1 MWQYKGNF
9 SKDQHVDKVMYN
21 DDEEK
26 EDNDELLM
34 TKSLT
39 TNYVGAREVAMAWGK
54 VVLPWQLDRRRLPS
68 TSEIHLPS
76 TASTSQSNES
86 TSQSTAST
94 TLLSRFPGLSDGRQV
109 RCVCGQV

>member
-9 SKDQHVDKVMYN
+9 SKDQHVDKVMNYDDGNKGNN
-21 DDEEK
+21 DV
-26 EDNDELLM
+26 LLM
-34 TKSLT
+34 TKCLT
-39 TNYVGAREVAMAWGK
+39 TYYEGAREDAMAWGK